1 MNLNNI
7 LGQQS
12 QPHPQQQSSQSLKNI
27 NQSNFNNLNNFQNLT
42 SPNSSYDTL
51 GLLILIAMLIKA
63 CAQIPLIIKITQSK
77 SAEDIS
83 IISPIMFLVSFSI
96 LGAISLNRRL
106 YLPLLIF
113 TIGIATSIILI
124 IQVSMYEKSKNADY
138 EQPNSGGG
146 GGGGGGD
153 SAPPTRPID
162 FQFPDPKSVYNKQ
175 S

>member
-7 LGQQS
+7 LGQQPQSQS
-12 QPHPQQQSSQSLKNI
+12 QPQQQSLKNI
-27 NQSNFNNLNNFQNLT
+27 PSNSNNLNNFQNLSSAT
-42 SPNSSYDTL
+42 SSYDTL

-77 SAEDIS
+77 SAEDVS
-83 IISPIMFLVSFSI
+83 IIMPIMFLVSFSI

-106 YLPLLIF
+106 YFPLLIF

-124 IQVSMYEKSKNADY
+124 IQVSMYEKSKNSDY
-138 EQPNSGGG
+138 DQPNGGG
-146 GGGGGGD
+146 GGSGSGG

>member
-1 MNLNNI
+1 MNLNNM
-7 LGQQS
+7 LRQQ
-12 QPHPQQQSSQSLKNI
+12 PQQLPLKNT
-27 NQSNFNNLNNFQNLT
+27 NLTPPNSNNFNFQNLT
-42 SPNSSYDTL
+42 SSSSSYDTL

-77 SAEDIS
+77 SAEDVS

-124 IQVSMYEKSKNADY
+124 IQVLRILFSVSISILWGDRQVPLLMFLLLSTKSK
-138 EQPNSGGG
+138 S
-146 GGGGGGD
+146 
-153 SAPPTRPID
+153 
-162 FQFPDPKSVYNKQ
+162 
-175 S
+175 

>member
-12 QPHPQQQSSQSLKNI
+12 QSQPQPQSSQFPIPKNI
-27 NQSNFNNLNNFQNLT
+27 NQSNSNNLNNFQNLSSAT
-42 SPNSSYDTL
+42 SSYDTL

-83 IISPIMFLVSFSI
+83 IIMPIMFLVSFSI

-138 EQPNSGGG
+138 EQPSDHPNG
-146 GGGGGGD
+146 
-153 SAPPTRPID
+153 APPTRPID

>member
-1 MNLNNI
+1 MNLNNM
-7 LGQQS
+7 LRQQ
-12 QPHPQQQSSQSLKNI
+12 PQQLPLKNT
-27 NQSNFNNLNNFQNLT
+27 NLTPPNSNNFNFQNLT
-42 SPNSSYDTL
+42 SSTSSYDTL

-77 SAEDIS
+77 SAEDVS

-138 EQPNSGGG
+138 EQQPNRI
-146 GGGGGGD
+146 
-153 SAPPTRPID
+153 PQTQPID
-162 FQFPDPKSVYNKQ
+162 FKFPDPKSVYNKQ

>member
-7 LGQQS
+7 FGQQPKP
-12 QPHPQQQSSQSLKNI
+12 QPQPQPQQQSSQFANKNI
-27 NQSNFNNLNNFQNLT
+27 PSNSNNFNNFQNLT
-42 SPNSSYDTL
+42 SATSSYDTL

-77 SAEDIS
+77 SAEDVS

-96 LGAISLNRRL
+96 LGAISLNRKL
-106 YLPLLIF
+106 YFPLLIF

-124 IQVSMYEKSKNADY
+124 IQVSMYEKSKNSDY
-138 EQPNSGGG
+138 EQPSG
-146 GGGGGGD
+146 
-153 SAPPTRPID
+153 APKPQPID

>member
-7 LGQQS
+7 FGQQS
-12 QPHPQQQSSQSLKNI
+12 QPQSQPQPQSLKNI
-27 NQSNFNNLNNFQNLT
+27 PSNSNNLNNFQNLSSAT
-42 SPNSSYDTL
+42 SSYDTL

-77 SAEDIS
+77 SAEDVS
-83 IISPIMFLVSFSI
+83 IIMPIMFLVSFSI

-106 YLPLLIF
+106 YFPLLIF

-124 IQVSMYEKSKNADY
+124 IQVSMYEKSKNSDY
-138 EQPNSGGG
+138 EQPNG
-146 GGGGGGD
+146 
-153 SAPPTRPID
+153 APPTRPID

>member
-1 MNLNNI
+1 MI
-7 LGQQS
+7 RQQ
-12 QPHPQQQSSQSLKNI
+12 PQSSQPSQLVPPN
-27 NQSNFNNLNNFQNLT
+27 SNNFNFQNLT

-77 SAEDIS
+77 SAEDVS
-83 IISPIMFLVSFSI
+83 IIMPIMFLVSFSI
-96 LGAISLNRRL
+96 LGAISLNRKL
-106 YLPLLIF
+106 YFPLLIF

-124 IQVSMYEKSKNADY
+124 IQVSMYEKSKNSDY
-138 EQPNSGGG
+138 DQPNSGGG
-146 GGGGGGD
+146 GSGSGG

-162 FQFPDPKSVYNKQ
+162 FKFPDPKSVYNKQ

>member
-1 MNLNNI
+1 MSNNFNNM
-7 LGQQS
+7 LRQQS
-12 QPHPQQQSSQSLKNI
+12 QQLQQPQQQSLKNM
-27 NQSNFNNLNNFQNLT
+27 NLNLPTSNNFNFQNLT

-77 SAEDIS
+77 SAEDVS
-83 IISPIMFLVSFSI
+83 IIMPIMFLLSFSI
-96 LGAISLNRRL
+96 LGAISLSRRL

-124 IQVSMYEKSKNADY
+124 IQVSMYEKSKNSDY
-138 EQPNSGGG
+138 EQPNRS
-146 GGGGGGD
+146 
-153 SAPPTRPID
+153 PQTQPID
-162 FQFPDPKSVYNKQ
+162 FKFPDPKSVYNKQ

>member
-12 QPHPQQQSSQSLKNI
+12 QPQSSQFQKNI
-27 NQSNFNNLNNFQNLT
+27 PSNSNNFNFQNLT
-42 SPNSSYDTL
+42 SSSSSSSYDTL

-77 SAEDIS
+77 SAEDVS
-83 IISPIMFLVSFSI
+83 IIMPIMFLLSFSI

-124 IQVSMYEKSKNADY
+124 IQVSMYEKSKNSDY
-138 EQPNSGGG
+138 ENPPNHPNGGVG
-146 GGGGGGD
+146 
-153 SAPPTRPID
+153 APPTRPID
-162 FQFPDPKSVYNKQ
+162 FKFPDPKSVYNNQ

>member
-7 LGQQS
+7 LGS
-12 QPHPQQQSSQSLKNI
+12 QPQPQFQPQQQSLKNTAP
-27 NQSNFNNLNNFQNLT
+27 NPPNNLNNFQNLSSAT
-42 SPNSSYDTL
+42 SSYDTL

-63 CAQIPLIIKITQSK
+63 CAQIPLIIKITQTK

-83 IISPIMFLVSFSI
+83 IFMPIMFLVSFSI
-96 LGAISLNRRL
+96 LGAISLKRKL
-106 YLPLLIF
+106 YFPLLIF

-124 IQVSMYEKSKNADY
+124 VQISMYEKSKDSS
-138 EQPNSGGG
+138 EPSPHPPQPGAHPS
-146 GGGGGGD
+146 D
-153 SAPPTRPID
+153 RPID

>member
-7 LGQQS
+7 FGQQPKP
-12 QPHPQQQSSQSLKNI
+12 QPQPQPQQQSSQFANKNI
-27 NQSNFNNLNNFQNLT
+27 PSNSNNFNFQNLT

-77 SAEDIS
+77 SAEDVS
-83 IISPIMFLVSFSI
+83 IIMPIMFLVSFSI

-124 IQVSMYEKSKNADY
+124 IQVSMYEKSKNSDY
-138 EQPNSGGG
+138 DQPSG
-146 GGGGGGD
+146 
-153 SAPPTRPID
+153 APPTRPID
-162 FQFPDPKSVYNKQ
+162 FKFPDPKSVYNKQ

>member
-1 MNLNNI
+1 MIFNNM
-7 LGQQS
+7 LRQQS
-12 QPHPQQQSSQSLKNI
+12 QQSQQQPQQPQQQYFKNT
-27 NQSNFNNLNNFQNLT
+27 NFNLPNSNNFNFQNLT

-83 IISPIMFLVSFSI
+83 IISPIMFLVAFSI

-113 TIGIATSIILI
+113 TIGITTSIILI

-138 EQPNSGGG
+138 EQPPTG
-146 GGGGGGD
+146 
-153 SAPPTRPID
+153 APKTQPID
-162 FQFPDPKSVYNKQ
+162 FQFPDPKSVYNKI

>member
-1 MNLNNI
+1 M
-7 LGQQS
+7 
-12 QPHPQQQSSQSLKNI
+12 
-27 NQSNFNNLNNFQNLT
+27 NFNNMLEQREQKQQPALKNTNVNNFTNFGNL
-42 SPNSSYDTL
+42 SSSSSSYDYL
-51 GLLILIAMLIKA
+51 GLFILIAMLIKA

-77 SAEDIS
+77 SAEDVS

-106 YLPLLIF
+106 YFPLLIF

-162 FQFPDPKSVYNKQ
+162 FKFPDPKSVYNKQ

>member
-7 LGQQS
+7 FGQQPKP
-12 QPHPQQQSSQSLKNI
+12 QPQPQPQQQSSQFANKNI
-27 NQSNFNNLNNFQNLT
+27 PSNSNNFNFQNLT

-83 IISPIMFLVSFSI
+83 IIMPIMFLVSFSI

-124 IQVSMYEKSKNADY
+124 IQVSMYEKSKNSDY
-138 EQPNSGGG
+138 DNPPNHPNG
-146 GGGGGGD
+146 
-153 SAPPTRPID
+153 APPTRPID

>member
-12 QPHPQQQSSQSLKNI
+12 QPQFQPQSQPQSLKNI
-27 NQSNFNNLNNFQNLT
+27 PSNLNYLNNFQNLT
-42 SPNSSYDTL
+42 SAASSYDTL

-83 IISPIMFLVSFSI
+83 IIMPIMFLVSFSI

-106 YLPLLIF
+106 YFPLLIF

-124 IQVSMYEKSKNADY
+124 IQVSMYEKSKNSDY
-138 EQPNSGGG
+138 EQPSDHPNGGG
-146 GGGGGGD
+146 G
-153 SAPPTRPID
+153 APPTRPID

>member
-12 QPHPQQQSSQSLKNI
+12 QYQPNQPKPQSSQFANKNI
-27 NQSNFNNLNNFQNLT
+27 PSNSNNFNFQNLT

-77 SAEDIS
+77 SAEDVS
-83 IISPIMFLVSFSI
+83 IIMPIMFLVSFSI
-96 LGAISLNRRL
+96 LGAISLNRKL
-106 YLPLLIF
+106 YFPLLIF

-124 IQVSMYEKSKNADY
+124 IQVSMYEKSKNSDY
-138 EQPNSGGG
+138 DEPPSGT
-146 GGGGGGD
+146 
-153 SAPPTRPID
+153 PPTRPID
-162 FQFPDPKSVYNKQ
+162 FKFPDPKSVYNKQ